1 MSIIAYDLKATLKL
15 TDEFTTPIRNAV
27 RMFDRLESSMRQTDN
42 LWNDI
47 EQSARQAGT
56 QVQNF
61 GNDTNQ
67 SSQHVLNLQQELER
81 ARQEAERL
89 GDAGGSAGGDID
101 NLGNQGQNAGNKIG
115 GAFKMAIGIIAS
127 LVAVDQIKDL
137 GLSMIQAAADGKA
150 MTAQF
155 SEVFGS
161 MEADAADKL
170 GAISDETTI
179 LENRMKGSFTKIAA
193 FAKTGGM
200 DTAESLDLADRSM
213 RVIADSAAFYD
224 KALDDTT
231 ESLQSFLK
239 GKIVAPCCRN
249 AA

>member
-1 MSIIAYDLKATLKL
+1 MAFDLKATIKL
-15 TDEFTTPIRNAV
+15 EDAFTGPMQSIIRT
-27 RMFDRLESSMRQTDN
+27 FDRVESAMKQNDRMWDN
-42 LWNDI
+42 I
-47 EQSARQAGT
+47 GRHAEQAAVQI
-56 QVQNF
+56 QNF
-61 GNDTNQ
+61 GNETNL
-67 SSQHVLNLQQELER
+67 SGDHTADLQHQLQE
-81 ARQEAERL
+81 AREEAERL
-89 GDAGGSAGGDID
+89 ANAGGNAGDNLNDAGTA
-101 NLGNQGQNAGNKIG
+101 GQNAGNKIS
-115 GAFKMAIGIIAS
+115 GAFKAAAGIIAS
-127 LVAVDQIKDL
+127 LIAVDQIKDL
-137 GLSMIQAAADGKA
+137 GVGMIEAAADSKA

-170 GAISDETTI
+170 GAIADETTI

-200 DTAESLDLADRSM
+200 DTADSLDLADRSM

-239 GKIVAPCCRN
+239 GKFVAPCCRN